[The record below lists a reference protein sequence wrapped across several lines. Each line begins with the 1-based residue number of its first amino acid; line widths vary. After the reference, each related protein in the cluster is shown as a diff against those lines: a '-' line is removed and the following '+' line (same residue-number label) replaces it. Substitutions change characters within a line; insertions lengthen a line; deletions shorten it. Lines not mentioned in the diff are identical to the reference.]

1 MTDKDHNARPGLLGV
16 IQSVLA
22 ALFGVQSEKKRQ
34 QDFEHG
40 RASDYI
46 LVGIIFVIF
55 FVLSLIWLV
64 NTIIDS
70 A

>member
-1 MTDKDHNARPGLLGV
+1 MTDKDNNARPGLLGV

-46 LVGIIFVIF
+46 LVGIIFVIM